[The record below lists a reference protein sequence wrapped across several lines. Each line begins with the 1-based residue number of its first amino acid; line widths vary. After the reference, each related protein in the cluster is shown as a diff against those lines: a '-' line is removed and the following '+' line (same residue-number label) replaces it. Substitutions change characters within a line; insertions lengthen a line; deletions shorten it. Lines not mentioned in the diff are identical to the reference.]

1 MLYVNWNCFQLPLC
15 KFMRQGQMQFYL
27 FCWVWYIS
35 TSTKP
40 VEIYIQGHPGLKYDH
55 ICWLDVEH
63 QQYKSTRPRYVHN
76 LLSWM
81 FCCKGEINI
90 STSVFNIYRTID
102 TYLTLLSKLWW
113 LIRDTYFV
121 VLSPL
126 TTLPVSKT
134 SDTLIYAS
142 QWKTIT
148 TCIIT
153 KTESIK
159 MCNITMC
166 IMTKTE
172 LITNVILIVFIRSPS
187 ILDFL
192 NILMQ
197 R

>member
-1 MLYVNWNCFQLPLC
+1 MSTEIVSNYLC
-15 KFMRQGQMQFYL
+15 ASSCVKVKCNFIY

-166 IMTKTE
+166 IYDQNRTYYE
-172 LITNVILIVFIRSPS
+172 CNPDS
-187 ILDFL
+187 IHPFTSYFDFL
-192 NILMQ
+192 IFLLQ